1 MSPEPTLHG
10 RCPDNAIS
18 RRGFDAEGLPVFEI
32 DLDYREDRGRRAT
45 ERPAGAIAMEAEFMK
60 HRNVED
66 LMTPADLVVSVRP
79 DTSYK
84 VIAEL
89 LSVYSISG
97 VPVLGPTGRVIG
109 VVTES
114 DLLAK
119 EIQANGPVAGHSSKH
134 GAPSLDAGKAKAV
147 TAMDLMTSPAITAA
161 PHEGA
166 ATAAA
171 RMQLRGVRRLP
182 VVDEGGHLVGVV
194 SRRDLLRPYL
204 RRDEEIRTEVH
215 TLLADQFGYVPERW
229 TVGVHDGVVTLRGEL
244 PTRGDVRAICAT
256 VRRIDGVVS
265 VANELT
271 YTLEGAWRD

>member
-1 MSPEPTLHG
+1 
-10 RCPDNAIS
+10 
-18 RRGFDAEGLPVFEI
+18 
-32 DLDYREDRGRRAT
+32 
-45 ERPAGAIAMEAEFMK
+45 MK

-79 DTSYK
+79 DAPYK
-84 VIAEL
+84 VVAEL

-97 VPVLGPTGRVIG
+97 MPVLGPTGRVIG

-119 EIQANGPVAGHSSKH
+119 EIKANGPVAGRTSRRR
-134 GAPSLDAGKAKAV
+134 APNVDAGKAKAV

-171 RMQLRGVRRLP
+171 RMELRGVRRLP
-182 VVDEGGHLVGVV
+182 VVDEGGHLLGVV
-194 SRRDLLRPYL
+194 SRHDLLRPYL
-204 RRDEEIRTEVH
+204 RRDEEIRAEVH
-215 TLLADQFGYVPERW
+215 ALLADRFGYLPECW

-244 PTRGDVRAICAT
+244 PTRADALAIRATIA
-256 VRRIDGVVS
+256 RIDGVV
-265 VANELT
+265 AIEGEPT
-271 YTLEGAWRD
+271 YAMEGAWHD